1 MLEVGKILKLSTFP
15 ANCLKYF
22 VLKQMTSIKTDFSAG
37 PGVDNML
44 TEYCSAQ
51 CPTLVGVHRNV
62 GGQALSSA
70 DDRVGI
76 GQTR

>member
-44 TEYCSAQ
+44 TEHCSALRSA
-51 CPTLVGVHRNV
+51 LVGVHHNV
-62 GGQALSSA
+62 GGQVHSSV